1 MSDALWTSQDGEAA
15 TGGRSTQTWEARGV
29 SIDTRTLEAGD
40 LFVAIDG
47 ENSDG
52 HDYVL
57 KAFAAGAGAAL
68 VSSVNDEMEAA
79 GPLLV
84 VEDTLMGL
92 EALARAARARMTGKI
107 VAITGSVGKTGTK
120 EALREIF
127 SRQGK
132 VHASAASYNNHW
144 GVPLTLARMPADTEF
159 GVIEIGMNHPGEII
173 PLVAMVQPHVALI
186 TTVAPVHMEFF
197 KSIEEISD
205 AKAEIFT
212 GLLPG
217 GVAIVNGDIAQF
229 EHLKMRA
236 QEAGVARLVRFGQSS
251 GADVQLKKMVLKA
264 DCSCVSVDVHG
275 EMVTYKVGVP
285 GEHVVMNSLGMI
297 AVVQEMGGDLAK
309 ALMCLASL
317 SAPKGRGARGE
328 VSLDNGSFLLIDE
341 SYNANPASMAAAMAA
356 VGQTAPENHGRRI
369 AVLGDMLELGVQSD
383 ALHAALTKPLMAAG
397 IDLLFA
403 CGPHMKKLFNA
414 VPKAKRG
421 VYAATSEDLK
431 KSLLHSVRANDVVVV
446 KGSLGSRM
454 GLLVDALQELGHASG
469 VTNAAREGEE

>member
-1 MSDALWTSQDGEAA
+1 MSDALWTSQDAEAA
-15 TGGRSTQTWEARGV
+15 TGGRSTRAWEARGV
-29 SIDTRTLEAGD
+29 SIDTRTIEAGD

-52 HDYVL
+52 HDYVQ

-68 VSSVNDEMEAA
+68 VSYTNDEMEAA

-84 VEDTLMGL
+84 VDDTLMSL
-92 EALARAARARMTGKI
+92 EAMARAARARMVGKI
-107 VAITGSVGKTGTK
+107 VAVTGSVGKTGTK

-127 SRQGK
+127 SHQGK

-173 PLVAMVQPHVALI
+173 PLVAMTQPHVALI

-197 KSIEEISD
+197 DSVEDIAD

-212 GLLPG
+212 GLVPG

-229 EHLKMRA
+229 EYLKKKA
-236 QEAGVARLVRFGQSS
+236 QEARVARLVSFGHSS
-251 GADVQLKKMVLKA
+251 DADVHLKKVVLKA
-264 DCSCVSVDVHG
+264 ECSCVSVEAYG
-275 EMVTYKVGVP
+275 EMVTYKLGVP

-317 SAPKGRGARGE
+317 TAPKGRGARGDVTLE
-328 VSLDNGSFLLIDE
+328 NGSFLLIDE
-341 SYNANPASMAAAMAA
+341 SYNANPASMTAAMAA
-356 VGQTAPENHGRRI
+356 VGQIAPENHGRRI
-369 AVLGDMLELGVQSD
+369 AVLGDMLELGVQSSR
-383 ALHAALTKPLMAAG
+383 LHAGLTKPLMAAG

-403 CGPHMKKLFNA
+403 CGPQMKNLFDA
-414 VPKAKRG
+414 VPKARRG
-421 VYAATSEDLK
+421 VYAETSQDLK

-469 VTNAAREGEE
+469 VKNAASEGEE

>member
-1 MSDALWTSQDGEAA
+1 MTDPLWTHQDAEAA
-15 TGGRSTQTWEARGV
+15 TGGRSTQAWEARGV
-29 SIDTRTLEAGD
+29 SIDTRTIAAGD
-40 LFVAIDG
+40 LFVAING

-52 HDYVL
+52 HDYVK

-68 VSSVNDEMEAA
+68 VSYVNEEMEAA

-84 VEDTLMGL
+84 VDDALIAL
-92 EALARAARARMTGKI
+92 EALAQAARARMSGKV
-107 VAITGSVGKTGTK
+107 VAVTGSVGKTGTK

-127 SRQGK
+127 SGQGK
-132 VHASAASYNNHW
+132 THASAASYNNHW

-159 GVIEIGMNHPGEII
+159 GVIEIGMNHTGEII
-173 PLVAMVQPHVALI
+173 PLVAMAKPHVALI

-197 KSIEEISD
+197 KSVEEIAD
-205 AKAEIFT
+205 AKAEIFS

-217 GVAIVNGDIAQF
+217 GAAIVNGDIAQF
-229 EHLKMRA
+229 DLLKKRA
-236 QEAGVARLVRFGQSS
+236 DEAGVTRLVRFGRAA
-251 GADVQLKKMVLKA
+251 GADVQLEKSVLKA
-264 DCSCVSVDVHG
+264 DCSCVSANVHG
-275 EMVTYKVGVP
+275 EMVTYKLGVP

-317 SAPKGRGARGE
+317 SAPKGRGARDE
-328 VSLDNGSFLLIDE
+328 VLLENGSFLLIDE

-356 VGQTAPENHGRRI
+356 IGQVEPQNHGRRI
-369 AVLGDMLELGVQSD
+369 AVLGDMLELGDHSSG
-383 ALHAALTKPLMAAG
+383 LHAQLTKPLLAAG

-403 CGPHMKKLFNA
+403 CGPHMKNLFDA
-414 VPKAKRG
+414 VPNARRG
-421 VYAATSEDLK
+421 VYAATSEELK

-454 GLLVDALQELGHASG
+454 GLLVTALQELGHAPGATS
-469 VTNAAREGEE
+469 ASSEGEE